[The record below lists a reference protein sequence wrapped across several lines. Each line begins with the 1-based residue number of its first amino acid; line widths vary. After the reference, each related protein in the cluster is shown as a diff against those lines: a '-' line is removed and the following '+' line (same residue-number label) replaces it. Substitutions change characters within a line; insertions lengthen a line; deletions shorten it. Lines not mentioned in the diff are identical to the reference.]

1 MCHLQLNLKW
11 FANCHLAPWIKG
23 LWRICTF
30 QIKQRIHLKQNPS
43 LKFSMPQKKLFHRL
57 LPIRERRASVCLSSS
72 SGDFLDNNAMKCVRE
87 GDRKTSSVICGSW
100 GKISPQRISQPW
112 KRERREGERERER
125 EREKRTNGTQKAD
138 ELNWRL
144 CRLLHCF
151 ENDYEWAQNKN
162 TTLVARL
169 GVFPFLFW
177 ATSSS
182 SSKGENIARTN
193 SSDRKLHYRSEE
205 LNSLH
210 RIRLP
215 FCNKPK
221 QGEVVMQ
228 RIFTHASLHLSR
240 TSVEKKRRLD
250 FCERET

>member
-125 EREKRTNGTQKAD
+125 EREREANQRNTKSGRIELTALQTFALLWKR
-138 ELNWRL
+138 LWM
-144 CRLLHCF
+144 
-151 ENDYEWAQNKN
+151 
-162 TTLVARL
+162 
-169 GVFPFLFW
+169 
-177 ATSSS
+177 S
-182 SSKGENIARTN
+182 
-193 SSDRKLHYRSEE
+193 
-205 LNSLH
+205 
-210 RIRLP
+210 
-215 FCNKPK
+215 PK
-221 QGEVVMQ
+221 QKYHSRCTSRSVSVS
-228 RIFTHASLHLSR
+228 ILSN
-240 TSVEKKRRLD
+240 K
-250 FCERET
+250 FFFF